1 MVYHNHVHSCH
12 SYDNHFNKD
21 PELIIL
27 NIIEHLLYYKHTA
40 TKGVVKKD
48 KFYKLAIIESIMANI
63 YYIIGGI
70 VIFIFFAGLR
80 IVNQYERAVK
90 FRLGRYVKTLQPGL
104 RWVIPLI
111 ERIKKVDIR
120 VITTDIPAQE
130 VITKDNVPMKVNG
143 VVFFKVINSEK
154 AILEVEEYK
163 YAISQL
169 AQSALRDMTGK
180 AELDSVLAKREEIG
194 NQIQKIVDKETDP
207 WGIKVTDVKIKDIEL
222 PENMKRA
229 MAHQAEAE
237 RDRRARIINAEAEKQ
252 AAQKLKEAGDILS
265 KSPSSMKLRFYQTLN
280 DISEEKNSTIV
291 LPFPEEIIDLM
302 TKNSKKKKE

>member
-1 MVYHNHVHSCH
+1 MMWYITVG
-12 SYDNHFNKD
+12 
-21 PELIIL
+21 II
-27 NIIEHLLYYKHTA
+27 
-40 TKGVVKKD
+40 V
-48 KFYKLAIIESIMANI
+48 LAIL
-63 YYIIGGI
+63 
-70 VIFIFFAGLR
+70 FLGLR
-80 IVNQYERAVK
+80 VINQYQRAVK
-90 FRLGRYVKTLQPGL
+90 FRLGRYSRTLQPGL
-104 RWVIPLI
+104 RWIIPI
-111 ERIKKVDIR
+111 IDKITKVDIR
-120 VITTDIPAQE
+120 VIATDIPAQE

-143 VVFFKVINSEK
+143 VVFFKVVNSEK

-194 NQIQKIVDKETDP
+194 NQIQEVVDKETDP

-252 AAQKLKEAGDILS
+252 AAQKLREAGDIIS
-265 KSPSSMKLRFYQTLN
+265 KSPSAMKLRFYQTLN
-280 DISEEKNSTIV
+280 DIAEEKNSTIV
-291 LPFPEEIIDLM
+291 LPFPEEILDLLKLKG
-302 TKNSKKKKE
+302 KNKKE

>member
-1 MVYHNHVHSCH
+1 MINVYYVIIGVIA
-12 SYDNHFNKD
+12 
-21 PELIIL
+21 LIFL
-27 NIIEHLLYYKHTA
+27 SGLR
-40 TKGVVKKD
+40 VVK
-48 KFYKLAIIESIMANI
+48 
-63 YYIIGGI
+63 
-70 VIFIFFAGLR
+70 
-80 IVNQYERAVK
+80 QYERAVK
-90 FRLGRYVKTLQPGL
+90 FRLGKYAGTLQPGL
-104 RWVIPLI
+104 RWIIPI
-111 ERIKKVDIR
+111 IDSIKKVDIR

-143 VVFFKVINSEK
+143 VVFFKVTNSEK

-194 NQIQKIVDKETDP
+194 NQIQQVVDKETDP

-252 AAQKLKEAGDILS
+252 AAQKLREAGDIIS
-265 KSPSSMKLRFYQTLN
+265 KSQSAMKLRFYQTLN
-280 DISEEKNSTIV
+280 DIAEEKNSTIV
-291 LPFPEEIIDLM
+291 LPFPEEIINLL
-302 TKNSKKKKE
+302 TKNSNKKKD

>member
-1 MVYHNHVHSCH
+1 MADIYSTIGVIIV
-12 SYDNHFNKD
+12 
-21 PELIIL
+21 IIL
-27 NIIEHLLYYKHTA
+27 
-40 TKGVVKKD
+40 
-48 KFYKLAIIESIMANI
+48 
-63 YYIIGGI
+63 
-70 VIFIFFAGLR
+70 FAGLR
-80 IVNQYERAVK
+80 VIKQYQRAVK
-90 FRLGRYVKTLQPGL
+90 FRLGKYVGTLQPGL
-104 RWVIPLI
+104 RWIIPVIDQI
-111 ERIKKVDIR
+111 RKVDIR

-143 VVFFKVINSEK
+143 VVFFKVVSSEK
-154 AILEVEEYK
+154 AVLEVEEYK

-180 AELDSVLAKREEIG
+180 AELDTVLAKREEIG

-237 RDRRARIINAEAEKQ
+237 RDRRARVINAEAEKQ
-252 AAQKLKEAGDILS
+252 AAQKLREAGDIIS
-265 KSPSSMKLRFYQTLN
+265 KSPSAMKLRFYQTLN
-280 DISEEKNSTIV
+280 DIAEEKNSTIV
-291 LPFPEEIIDLM
+291 LPFPEEIINLL

>member
-1 MVYHNHVHSCH
+1 MTEWS
-12 SYDNHFNKD
+12 
-21 PELIIL
+21 
-27 NIIEHLLYYKHTA
+27 
-40 TKGVVKKD
+40 
-48 KFYKLAIIESIMANI
+48 
-63 YYIIGGI
+63 YIIGGI
-70 VIFIFFAGLR
+70 VLFIFFVGLR
-80 IVNQYERAVK
+80 VVKQYERAVK
-90 FRLGRYVKTLQPGL
+90 FRLGKYIRTLQPGL
-104 RWVIPLI
+104 RWIIPI
-111 ERIKKVDIR
+111 FDKIVKVDVR
-120 VITTDIPAQE
+120 VITTDIPSQE

-154 AILEVEEYK
+154 AILEVEQYK

-194 NQIQKIVDKETDP
+194 NQIQKIVDEETDP

-252 AAQKLKEAGDILS
+252 AAQKLREAGDIIS
-265 KSPSSMKLRFYQTLN
+265 KSPSAMKLRFYQTLN
-280 DISEEKNSTIV
+280 DIAEEKNSTIV
-291 LPFPEEIIDLM
+291 LPFPEEILDLL
-302 TKNSKKKKE
+302 TKNSKKKKY